1 MSKGM
6 LIVGIIILAIITFGV
21 VNIVQNY
28 QTGNELDYYLLKET
42 TEAAMTDAVDVGY
55 YRLSGLLRID
65 KEKFVESFVRR
76 FSQNVSNSRT
86 YDIRFY
92 DINEGKIRYDG
103 ININKMKKDD
113 LRRSLGMVLQ
123 DTHLFTGTIKDNI
136 KYGNENITDEDVDK
150 ALEVAQATEFVSK
163 LKGGVDYDISQGG
176 TNVSG
181 GQKQRLS
188 IARAIAKDPDIYVFD
203 DSFSAL
209 DFKTDA
215 KLRGELAKITKDK
228 TVLIVAQ
235 RISTIM
241 NADKIVVLNEGSVV
255 GIGTHKELMK
265 NCNVY
270 KEIALSQ
277 LSKEELENA

>member
-92 DINEGKIRYDG
+92 DINETPPKVSVLVESETSAAVNGESLSLSNKVDVILESKYHDNKYVNDMTRAGKLDY
-103 ININKMKKDD
+103 
-113 LRRSLGMVLQ
+113 S
-123 DTHLFTGTIKDNI
+123 
-136 KYGNENITDEDVDK
+136 DVDK
-150 ALEVAQATEFVSK
+150 
-163 LKGGVDYDISQGG
+163 
-176 TNVSG
+176 
-181 GQKQRLS
+181 
-188 IARAIAKDPDIYVFD
+188 
-203 DSFSAL
+203 
-209 DFKTDA
+209 
-215 KLRGELAKITKDK
+215 
-228 TVLIVAQ
+228 
-235 RISTIM
+235 
-241 NADKIVVLNEGSVV
+241 
-255 GIGTHKELMK
+255 
-265 NCNVY
+265 
-270 KEIALSQ
+270 
-277 LSKEELENA
+277 